1 MSVLPKMK
9 SLLLT
14 LTLLIGC
21 AFDLKAE
28 AFSISIIEQPGR
40 RGGPKVVA
48 SIEAKDDA
56 TRKEIAALWDEAAK
70 AFPEDRRNMYGP
82 DSSYVSIVITRGND
96 KITINSWHPLFEK
109 NPKLVVTSQ
118 GVESL
123 DGRTRED
130 VLKADKKWYQNARR
144 CFDKIVAFTES
155 KADPTGAGQ
164 PATKP
169 AGKVP
174 AEVQPPTPTSKDA
187 SR

>member
-1 MSVLPKMK
+1 MK

-28 AFSISIIEQPGR
+28 AFSISITEQPGR
-40 RGGPKVVA
+40 RGAPKVLA
-48 SIEAKDDA
+48 SVEAKDDA
-56 TRKEIAALWDEAAK
+56 TRKEIAALWDETAK
-70 AFPEDRRNMYGP
+70 VFPENRRCLYGP

-123 DGRTRED
+123 DGRTREV
-130 VLKADKKWYQNARR
+130 VLKTDKKWYQDARR
-144 CFDKIVAFTES
+144 CFDKIIDFTES
-155 KADPTGAGQ
+155 KAEPAGAGQ

-169 AGKVP
+169 ADKVP
-174 AEVQPPTPTSKDA
+174 AKGQPPTPTPKDA
-187 SR
+187 PR